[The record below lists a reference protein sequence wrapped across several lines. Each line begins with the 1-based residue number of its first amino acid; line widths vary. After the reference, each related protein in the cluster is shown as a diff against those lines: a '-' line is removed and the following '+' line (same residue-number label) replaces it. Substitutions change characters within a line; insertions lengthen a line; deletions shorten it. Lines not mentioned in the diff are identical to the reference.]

1 MRKGKGL
8 DAQGWT
14 RLRKLAEPAGFARV
28 VLAVCPFSE
37 ALLARPWM
45 GLCGCCT
52 KDEGEVFKPNRKR
65 WCTDV
70 LCLIFLSL
78 ASGLMLAIG
87 YACVSAHPGLIDGLI
102 YPKDGYGNYCG
113 KPGTAT
119 ENMPKVFYPDLD
131 NDMIK
136 HSDKLAKQPP
146 QR

>member
-1 MRKGKGL
+1 
-8 DAQGWT
+8 
-14 RLRKLAEPAGFARV
+14 
-28 VLAVCPFSE
+28 
-37 ALLARPWM
+37 M